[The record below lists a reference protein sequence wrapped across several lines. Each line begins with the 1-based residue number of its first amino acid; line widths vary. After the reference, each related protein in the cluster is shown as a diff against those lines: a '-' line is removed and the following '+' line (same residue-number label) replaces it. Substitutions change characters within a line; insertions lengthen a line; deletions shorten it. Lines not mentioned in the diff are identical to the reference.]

1 MTLQEFFKNN
11 PSQISGLIESLANG
25 SLKISESVRNA
36 ATLSLT
42 GALEE
47 VNVQGEIVQK
57 LDDFSNKVMMD
68 ACFNDKSVA
77 GYLSEENEGI
87 TTIHESGSYVVAVD
101 PLDGSSNID
110 VAAPI
115 GTIFAIWK
123 RKSGSG
129 QILESDFLQKGDDCV
144 GAGFMLY
151 GSSTLLL
158 FSTGE
163 TVRLFSFNTVSGAY
177 ELVKEDLPLPK
188 SGKIYS
194 INQGNLAK
202 FEEATSKFVSYC
214 TESDK
219 ETSRPYSLRY
229 IGSMVGDMYR
239 TFIKGGVFLYPAAK
253 GEKKGKLRLLYECIP
268 MSYLAEKAGG
278 AGIDGASRILEIQPT
293 ALHERCAIIIG
304 SSELVN
310 KYQQIHNS

>member
-11 PSQISGLIESLANG
+11 PSPISGLIESIADG
-25 SLKISESVRNA
+25 SLKISDSVRNA

-47 VNVQGEIVQK
+47 TNVQGEIVQK

-68 ACFNDKSVA
+68 VCFDNQSFAV
-77 GYLSEENEGI
+77 YLSEENEGI
-87 TTIHESGSYVVAVD
+87 PTIHESGAYVVAVD

-115 GTIFAIWK
+115 GTIFALWK
-123 RKSGSG
+123 RKSEVG
-129 QILESDFLQKGDDCV
+129 QIQESDFLQKGTECV
-144 GAGFMLY
+144 GAGFALY
-151 GSSTLLL
+151 GSATLLL
-158 FSTGE
+158 FSTGDA
-163 TVRLFSFNTVSGAY
+163 VRLFSYNTVLGAY
-177 ELVKEDLPLPK
+177 ELVNAALALPGK
-188 SGKIYS
+188 GKIYS
-194 INQGNLAK
+194 INQGNMAK
-202 FEEATSKFVSYC
+202 FEEAATKFVSYC
-214 TESDK
+214 NESDK

-239 TFIKGGVFLYPAAK
+239 TFVKGGVFLYPAAK
-253 GEKKGKLRLLYECIP
+253 GEKNGKLRLLYECIP

-278 AGIDGASRILEIQPT
+278 QGIDGSNRILDIQPA
-293 ALHERCAIIIG
+293 ALHERCAIVIG

-310 KYQQIHNS
+310 KYQQIHNT

>member
-11 PSQISGLIESLANG
+11 PSPISGLIESIADG
-25 SLKISESVRNA
+25 SLKISDSVRNA

-47 VNVQGEIVQK
+47 TNVQGEIVQK

-68 ACFNDKSVA
+68 VCFGNQSFA

-87 TTIHESGSYVVAVD
+87 TTIHESGAYVVAVD

-115 GTIFAIWK
+115 GTIFALWK
-123 RKSGSG
+123 RKSEVG
-129 QILESDFLQKGDDCV
+129 QIQESDFLQKGTECV
-144 GAGFMLY
+144 GAGFALY
-151 GSSTLLL
+151 GSL
-158 FSTGE
+158 
-163 TVRLFSFNTVSGAY
+163 A
-177 ELVKEDLPLPK
+177 LPGK
-188 SGKIYS
+188 GKIYS
-194 INQGNLAK
+194 INQGNMAK
-202 FEEATSKFVSYC
+202 FEETATKFVSYC
-214 TESDK
+214 NESDK

-239 TFIKGGVFLYPAAK
+239 TFVKGGVFLYPAAK
-253 GEKKGKLRLLYECIP
+253 GGKNGKLRLLYECIP

-278 AGIDGASRILEIQPT
+278 QGIDGSNRILDIQPA
-293 ALHERCAIIIG
+293 ALHERCAIVIG

-310 KYQQIHNS
+310 KYQQIHKT